1 MNGEYSKR
9 MNYVYRRL
17 TEMGL
22 PTEKPDG
29 SFYIFP
35 SIKHFNASS
44 FDFAYSLAKDGGVAV
59 VPGSAFSALGEG
71 YIRISYACSFEQLKE
86 AMDRFEHYIKSR

>member
-1 MNGEYSKR
+1 
-9 MNYVYRRL
+9 
-17 TEMGL
+17 MGL

-44 FDFAYSLAKDGGVAV
+44 FDFAYSLAKDGGW
-59 VPGSAFSALGEG
+59 L
-71 YIRISYACSFEQLKE
+71 
-86 AMDRFEHYIKSR
+86 